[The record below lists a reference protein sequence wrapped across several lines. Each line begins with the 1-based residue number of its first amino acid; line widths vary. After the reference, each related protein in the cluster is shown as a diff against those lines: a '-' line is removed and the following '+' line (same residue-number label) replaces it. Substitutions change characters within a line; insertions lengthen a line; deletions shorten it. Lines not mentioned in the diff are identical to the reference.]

1 MLGRIE
7 FSIYRACSI
16 DDDQFLSFSAFS
28 RQIYI
33 ETKTLLLGILILVY
47 PATMEKFD
55 ELWIL

>member
-1 MLGRIE
+1 MLGRVE
-7 FSIYRACSI
+7 FNIYREYSI
-16 DDDQFLSFSAFS
+16 DGDQFLSFSAFS

-55 ELWIL
+55 ELCIL